1 MKRQQISKL
10 ARTMA
15 VIAAVVG
22 SVFALAPAASATDG
36 IADGLR
42 PSMFAYP
49 TTGLSEGDKVS
60 VVLDGFHPNELVG
73 VSECATPVGWAEVC
87 DFEHGVNFYT
97 NDGGIAYG
105 DWFAR
110 RKWTGTDPLTGKVLG
125 KVDCKVTSCRI
136 GSASPV
142 NHEGASTPISFK

>member
-1 MKRQQISKL
+1 MKKQQISKL

-22 SVFALAPAASATDG
+22 SVFALAPAASAVDG
-36 IADGLR
+36 TADGPR
-42 PSMFAYP
+42 PSIFAYP
-49 TTGLSEGDKVS
+49 TTGLSEGAKIF
-60 VVLDGFHPNELVG
+60 VVLYGFHPNELVG
-73 VSECATPVGWAEVC
+73 VSECASPVGWPEVC

-97 NDGGIAYG
+97 NDGGVAYG

-110 RKWTGTDPLTGKVLG
+110 RQWTGTDPFTGKVLG
-125 KVDCKVTSCRI
+125 KVDCNVTPCRI

-142 NHEGASTPISFK
+142 NHEGASIPISFQ